1 MAAHAV
7 QVMGE
12 TAAQETTGPW
22 TASADAGNPQWK
34 QWQTASG
41 SPRRMLAGSQRR
53 RWASSLPQDGWSARL
68 AYTSVHKPDRTRGA
82 SLLFPLYS
90 VWDIV
95 NHTTS
100 ADHCGWRP
108 TSKPPI
114 MLQRMVRAWSK
125 PGDLVVDPF
134 LGSGSTVIAALR
146 ERRDC
151 SGAEFDGGYVDKMV
165 DRIHSL
171 CPASRI
177 DVV

>member
-1 MAAHAV
+1 MAAHAA

-12 TAAQETTGPW
+12 TAVQETTGPW

-68 AYTSVHKPDRTRGA
+68 AYTSVHKQDRTRGT

-90 VWDIV
+90 VWGIV

-108 TSKPPI
+108 TSKPPV
-114 MLQRMVRAWSK
+114 MLQRMVRAWFK

-134 LGSGSTVIAALR
+134 LGSGSTAIAA
-146 ERRDC
+146 
-151 SGAEFDGGYVDKMV
+151 A
-165 DRIHSL
+165 
-171 CPASRI
+171 P
-177 DVV
+177 